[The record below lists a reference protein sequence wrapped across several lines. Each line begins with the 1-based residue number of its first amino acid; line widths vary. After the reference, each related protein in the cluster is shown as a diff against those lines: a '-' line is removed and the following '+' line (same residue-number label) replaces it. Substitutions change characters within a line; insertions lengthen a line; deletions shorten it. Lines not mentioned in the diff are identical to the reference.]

1 MTETKVG
8 VGGVYFDPFDLDIKA
23 NPYDTYR
30 RLRDEAP
37 LYYNEAHKF
46 YAVSRFEDVERV
58 LTDQERFISSK
69 GGTIDVIQAG
79 IESPPG
85 LFINEDEPQHAKH
98 RRLVSML
105 FTPKSMSAIEP
116 QIREYCARTLDALV
130 GTDGFDFVRDIGA
143 QVPMRVVGMLV
154 GIPESDQEAL
164 RDRFELSMHRPHDT
178 DEDPFS
184 EIATFAAVFGEF
196 VDWRA
201 EHPSDDLMTQLM
213 TMEFE
218 DENGA
223 RRLTRDELLI
233 YLILI
238 ASAGNDTTNRLIG
251 WTGKVL
257 GDHPD
262 QRRRLTN
269 DRSIVNNAIDEILRF
284 EPPPYHVARTVAS
297 DADFHGQTIPAES
310 LIIVLPGAANRDER
324 EFPNGDTFDVGRKIG
339 HILTFGYGAHHCL
352 GAALARLEGRV
363 VLDELLQRFPDWEVD
378 VERARLTPGFNTRG
392 WDTLPVR
399 LPHS

>member
-1 MTETKVG
+1 VSLTASN
-8 VGGVYFDPFDLDIKA
+8 VYFDPFDLDLKA
-23 NPYDTYR
+23 NPYETYR

-37 LYYNEAHKF
+37 LYFNTEHEF
-46 YAVSRFEDVERV
+46 FAVSRFEDVERV
-58 LTDQERFISSK
+58 LTDQENYISSQ

-79 IESPPG
+79 IEMPPG
-85 LFINEDEPQHAKH
+85 LFINEDEPQHLKH

-105 FTPKSMSAIEP
+105 FTPKSMRAIEP
-116 QIREYCARTLDALV
+116 QIREYCARTLDALADA
-130 GTDGFDFVRDIGA
+130 DGFDFVRDIGA

-154 GIPESDQEAL
+154 GIPEGDQESL
-164 RDRFELSMHRPHDT
+164 RDQFELSMHRPHGE

-184 EIATFAAVFGEF
+184 EIATFAAVFGEY

-201 EHPSDDLMTQLM
+201 QHPSDDLMTQLM

-218 DENGA
+218 DETGT
-223 RRLTRDELLI
+223 RRCLTRDELLI

-257 GDHPD
+257 ADFPD
-262 QRRRLTN
+262 QRHRLVD
-269 DRSIVNNAIDEILRF
+269 DRSLVTTAIEEVLRF
-284 EPPPYHVARTVAS
+284 EPPPYHIARTVAR
-297 DADFHGQTIPAES
+297 DVECHGETVPAGS
-310 LIIVLPGAANRDER
+310 LIIVLPGAANRDDR
-324 EFPNGDTFDVGRKIG
+324 HFPNADTLDVRRKMT

-378 VERARLTPGFNTRG
+378 SEHARLTPGFNTRG
-392 WDTLPVR
+392 WDTLPA
-399 LPHS
+399 HITK

>member
-1 MTETKVG
+1 MTNIN
-8 VGGVYFDPFDLDIKA
+8 FDPFDVGIKA
-23 NPYDTYR
+23 NPYETYR

-37 LYYNEAHKF
+37 LYFNEEHDF
-46 YAVSRFEDVERV
+46 FAVSRFEDVERV
-58 LTDQERFISSK
+58 LTDQESFISSK

-85 LFINEDEPQHAKH
+85 LFINEDEPQHTKH

-116 QIREYCARTLDALV
+116 QIREFCARTLDGLAS
-130 GTDGFDFVRDIGA
+130 GDGFDFVRDIGA

-154 GIPESDQEAL
+154 GIPERDQEAL
-164 RDRFELSMHRPHDT
+164 RDRFELSMHRPHGAD
-178 DEDPFS
+178 DDPFS
-184 EIATFAAVFGEF
+184 EIATFAAIFGEY
-196 VDWRA
+196 VDYRA
-201 EHPSDDLMTQLM
+201 KHPSDDLMTQLM

-218 DENGA
+218 DEA
-223 RRLTRDELLI
+223 CTRRRLTRDELLI

-257 GDHPD
+257 ADHPD
-262 QRRRLTN
+262 QRRRLVE
-269 DRSIVNNAIDEILRF
+269 DRSLVNNAVEEVLRF
-284 EPPPYHVARTVAS
+284 EPPPYHIARTVAR
-297 DADFHGQTIPAES
+297 DVEFYGETVPAGS
-310 LIIVLPGAANRDER
+310 LIVVLPGAANRDER
-324 EFPNGDTFDVGRKIG
+324 QYPSADAFDVGRKMS

-363 VLDELLQRFPDWEVD
+363 VLDELLRRMPNWEVD
-378 VERARLTPGFNTRG
+378 VEHARLTPGFNTRG
-392 WDTLPVR
+392 WDTLPAHISR
-399 LPHS
+399 G

>member
-1 MTETKVG
+1 VPASD
-8 VGGVYFDPFDLDIKA
+8 VYFDPFDLAIKA
-23 NPYDTYR
+23 DPYEIYR

-37 LYYNEAHKF
+37 LYYNERHDF
-46 YAVSRFEDVERV
+46 FAVSRFDDVERV
-58 LTDQERFISSK
+58 LTDQQAFISSK

-79 IESPPG
+79 IDSPPG
-85 LFINEDEPQHAKH
+85 LFINEDEPQHTKH

-105 FTPKSMSAIEP
+105 FTPKSLSALEP
-116 QIREYCARTLDALV
+116 LVRAFCARTLDDLAGADEL
-130 GTDGFDFVRDIGA
+130 DFVRDIGA

-154 GIPESDQEAL
+154 GIPEQDQEAL
-164 RDRFELSMHRPHDT
+164 RDQFELSMQRPHDA

-184 EIATFAAVFGEF
+184 QIAMFAAIFGDY

-213 TMEFE
+213 AMEFE
-218 DENGA
+218 DETGTR

-262 QRRRLTN
+262 ERRALAA
-269 DRSIVNNAIDEILRF
+269 DRSLVNNAIEEILRF
-284 EPPPYHVARTVAS
+284 EPPPYHVARTVAR
-297 DADFHGQTIPAES
+297 DVALHGTTVPTGS
-310 LIIVLPGAANRDER
+310 LIITLPGAANRDER
-324 EFPNGDTFDVGRKIG
+324 EFADGDTFDIRRKIS
-339 HILTFGYGAHHCL
+339 HVLTFGYGAHHCL
-352 GAALARLEGRV
+352 GAALARLEGRI
-363 VLDELLQRFPDWEVD
+363 VLDEILQRFADWEVD
-378 VERARLTPGFNTRG
+378 TDRARLTPGFNTRG
-392 WDTLPVR
+392 WETLPVHVV
-399 LPHS
+399 PD